1 MAISDLFFLNE
12 NGVVFPDYPTVL
24 EQLKAEY
31 RTIYGEDT
39 YLEADSQDGQWI
51 AVMALA
57 MFDTM
62 QVAAAVYNSFSP
74 LTAQSDALSRNVKIN
89 GIRRLSPSFSTA
101 DLRIIGQAGSII
113 TNGQAEDTLGQKWNL
128 PASVTIPV
136 GGEITVTAT
145 AAQIG
150 AISAA
155 ANTITKIATPTIGWQ
170 SVTNLA
176 AATEGDPVES
186 DAQLRRRQ
194 TNSTMIP
201 SQTVMEGIV
210 GAVASLEGVSRY
222 RGYENDTATTNADGI
237 PAHSISVV
245 VEGGDTTQIADAI
258 ANKKPAGTGT
268 YGTTSVTVYD
278 QYNIPNVIKFY
289 RPTVATIGVE
299 VSLTARAGYL
309 STTAALIQ
317 AAVANYI
324 EGLEIGDDVFIT
336 KLFVPANLLNDPA
349 LADTFNVTQI
359 RIKKNAGSFGTSNIT
374 LAFNEIAD
382 CDPATNVTVIVT

>member
-155 ANTITKIATPTIGWQ
+155 SNTITKIATPTIGWQ

-201 SQTVMEGIV
+201 SQTVMEGII

-222 RGYENDTATTNADGI
+222 RGYENDTATTNDDGI

-268 YGTTSVTVYD
+268 YGSTSVTVYD

-324 EGLEIGDDVFIT
+324 EGLEIGDDVYIT
-336 KLFVPANLLNDPA
+336 KLFVPANLLNNPE
-349 LADTFNVTQI
+349 LADTFDVTQV

>member
-31 RTIYGEDT
+31 RTIYGEDV

-245 VEGGDTTQIADAI
+245 VEGGDTTQIANAI

>member
-39 YLEADSQDGQWI
+39 YLESDSQDGQWI

-128 PASVTIPV
+128 PTSVTIPV

-194 TNSTMIP
+194 TESTMIP

-210 GAVASLEGVSRY
+210 GSVASLQGVARY

-237 PAHSISVV
+237 PAHSISIV

>member
-31 RTIYGEDT
+31 RTIYGEDV

-74 LTAQSDALSRNVKIN
+74 LTAQSDALTRNVKIN

-145 AAQIG
+145 AAQVG

-201 SQTVMEGIV
+201 SQTVMEGII

-237 PAHSISVV
+237 PAHSISIV
-245 VEGGDTTQIADAI
+245 VEGGDTTQIANAI

-278 QYNIPNVIKFY
+278 QYNVPNVIKFY